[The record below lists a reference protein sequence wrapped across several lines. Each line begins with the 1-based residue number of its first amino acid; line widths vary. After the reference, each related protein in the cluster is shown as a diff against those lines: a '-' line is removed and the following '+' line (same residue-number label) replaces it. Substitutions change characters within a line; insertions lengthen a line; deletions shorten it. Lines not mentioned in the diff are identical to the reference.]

1 MECIVSFRKPSTGT
15 RGRRTPRFAAAVSR
29 LTRQLMIRKHRRD
42 GDRFMGTDILYLTT
56 IGAKTGQQ
64 RETPLS
70 YFRDG
75 DGAWLV
81 LASAA
86 GAANNPAW
94 YHNVA
99 AHPDQ
104 VWVATGGQ
112 HVRVTAEQLEG
123 DRRAAA
129 WQRILDA
136 SPRFAS
142 YQEKTDRVLPIL
154 RLVPVP

>member
-1 MECIVSFRKPSTGT
+1 MTFQKPPAGT
-15 RGRRTPRFAAAVSR
+15 RGRRTPWFAAAVSR

-70 YFRDG
+70 YFG
-75 DGAWLV
+75 DGGWLV

-86 GAANNPAW
+86 GTARNPAW

-99 AHPDQ
+99 ANPDR
-104 VWVATGGQ
+104 VWVATGGRR
-112 HVRVTAEQLEG
+112 VRVTAEQLDG

-129 WQRILDA
+129 WRLILDS
-136 SPRFAS
+136 SPRFAA